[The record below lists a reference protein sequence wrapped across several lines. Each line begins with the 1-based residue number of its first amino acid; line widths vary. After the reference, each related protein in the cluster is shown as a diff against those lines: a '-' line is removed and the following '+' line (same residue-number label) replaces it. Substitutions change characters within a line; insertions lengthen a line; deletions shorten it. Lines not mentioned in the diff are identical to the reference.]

1 MVLVGSQED
10 WTDDMVTDISVVHTA
25 LATESGGQL
34 LEKVDV
40 FFLMPQALAMIPA

>member
-1 MVLVGSQED
+1 MVGSQED
-10 WTDDMVTDISVVHTA
+10 LTDGMVMDVSVVHTA

-34 LEKVDV
+34 LEKGDV